1 MAAILLSLGA
11 ACLWGA
17 SDFLGGLK
25 TRALPL
31 IAVLAISVPA
41 GLLVLVPLVAARGD
55 GLPDGLS
62 CLWGV
67 LAGLAGWAAIAALYH
82 ALAIGNMGVVA
93 PITALAPVVPF
104 AVGVARDE
112 RPSALQLAGIA
123 VAIAGVVAVG
133 ADRRGERSGR
143 LALGAGFAAVA
154 ALGFGA
160 GQLSLAAASDADPYW
175 AALIVRLTGLA
186 VVPAAL
192 VTARAAVRRARTA
205 LRPLVALGLMDAAA
219 TVLFAVA
226 ATRGLVSI
234 VAVLASL
241 SPVVIVLLAR
251 VVTHERLAP
260 LQLAGAAA
268 AIAGA
273 TLISVG

>member
-17 SDFLGGLK
+17 SDFFGGLK
-25 TRALPL
+25 ARALPL
-31 IAVLAISVPA
+31 LAVLAVSVPA
-41 GLLVLVPLVAARGD
+41 GLLVLVPIVAARGD

-62 CLWGV
+62 CLWAV
-67 LAGLAGWAAIAALYH
+67 LAGLAGWISIAALYH
-82 ALAIGNMGVVA
+82 ALAIGTMGVVA
-93 PITALAPVVPF
+93 PVTALAPVVPF
-104 AVGVARDE
+104 VVGVARGE
-112 RPSALQLAGIA
+112 RPAALQIVGIA
-123 VAIAGVVAVG
+123 VAIVGVVTVG
-133 ADRRGERSGR
+133 ADRRDAHAGR
-143 LALGAGFAAVA
+143 LALGAGFAALA

-175 AALIVRLTGLA
+175 AALIVRLTGLV

-192 VTARAAVRRARTA
+192 VLAREGLGRAGGSA
-205 LRPLVALGLMDAAA
+205 GPLVALGLMDAAA

-226 ATRGLVSI
+226 ATKGLVSI

-251 VVTHERLAP
+251 VVTHEHLTRL
-260 LQLAGAAA
+260 QVGGAAA

-273 TLISVG
+273 ALISAG